1 MGDIETQMEFWK
13 TLWTLVWFAGMGIF
27 AVLSVII
34 TVQGAK
40 DLKAL
45 LQGLRVENSEPP
57 KQSS

>member
-1 MGDIETQMEFWK
+1 MEFWK
-13 TLWTLVWFAGMGIF
+13 ALWSLVWFAGMGIF

-45 LQGLRVENSEPP
+45 LQGLRDETSKPP
-57 KQSS
+57 EK